1 MLRFMAAWLLSAT
14 LFGPTPVQS
23 QGLVSGWVYQRR
35 DAGFVPVPRARIKA
49 VSPDGCT
56 VAAIVADELG
66 RYVITGLPQGPI
78 VLRVSHPRFHSARS
92 DWHQKGVAIQCPS
105 SGRCGTVDFEM
116 IPHGEL
122 AIELEIGVVDEV
134 RRPIG
139 SAAITFYTINEP
151 GEAGFLTT
159 KLHKRHRGSY
169 RVRLPPGRYRIQVEP
184 PRRQKGIT
192 YLGVTQDVLIEHSQ
206 EPKTVELVLRSIR
219 TYEVSG
225 TVLLSE
231 SQDAERMMVLLR
243 PVQHA
248 LPDIQHR
255 SARPARLGAPLNK
268 RGRFVLHD
276 VPPGCMRSS

>member
-1 MLRFMAAWLLSAT
+1 
-14 LFGPTPVQS
+14 
-23 QGLVSGWVYQRR
+23 
-35 DAGFVPVPRARIKA
+35 
-49 VSPDGCT
+49 
-56 VAAIVADELG
+56 
-66 RYVITGLPQGPI
+66 
-78 VLRVSHPRFHSARS
+78 
-92 DWHQKGVAIQCPS
+92 
-105 SGRCGTVDFEM
+105 M

-122 AIELEIGVVDEV
+122 AIELEIGVFDEV

-139 SAAITFYTINEP
+139 SAAITLHTINEP

-159 KLHKRHRGSY
+159 KLRKRHRGSY
-169 RVRLPPGRYRIQVEP
+169 RVRLPPGRYRIQVEA

-248 LPDIQHR
+248 LPDVQHQ
-255 SARPARLGAPLNK
+255 SARLGAPLDK
-268 RGRFVLHD
+268 RRRFVLRGVARGVYDIELTWLDHAL
-276 VPPGCMRSS
+276 SSKNSTSYVVREVTVLDDLKGLLLTAPTLIE